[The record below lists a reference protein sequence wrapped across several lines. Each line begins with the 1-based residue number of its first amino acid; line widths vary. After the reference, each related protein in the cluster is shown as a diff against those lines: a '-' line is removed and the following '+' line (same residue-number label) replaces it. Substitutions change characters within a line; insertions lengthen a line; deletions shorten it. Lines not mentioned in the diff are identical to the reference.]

1 MLSNAKFEADIDVDE
16 GATHFQLIEES
27 VMNDY

>member
-1 MLSNAKFEADIDVDE
+1 MLSNTEFEADIDVDE
-16 GATHFQLIEES
+16 GAAHFQLIEES